1 MSGQDLGGP
10 AGYGQPGAS
19 TGSTY
24 VPSPA
29 PSPFPPPAPQPSV
42 KPRTSLAVA
51 LEQSRYRLMVTAA
64 VVTTVFT
71 AISVKLAMA
80 TLLAGGGDPRQH
92 VALEIG
98 ETTNNRA
105 DIIDRNGN
113 LLATSLV
120 TQSLYA
126 DPKLVSRPEEA
137 AQKLVSALPDLDYKD
152 VLAKLSGDRRFVW
165 LKRNLT
171 PKQQAAVHRL
181 GIPGVAF
188 EQEERRFYPAG
199 PLTAHIVGF
208 TGIDNNGL
216 AGMEQGFNKRLIEEP
231 GTPLQLSIDLR
242 LQHVLK
248 KELTATVQE
257 FSAIGAAGIVFDV
270 RNGEVLSMV
279 SLPDFDP
286 QDPTGLNPETLFNRA
301 TLGVYE
307 MGSTFKIFNSALAFE
322 SGKIRVSDMFDA
334 AHPVKVGRF
343 TINDYHSLHRALTV
357 AEVFQHSSNLG
368 SVRMIQLIGVAAQKA
383 FMTKMGFTR
392 PTGLELPENGWPLV
406 PNPWREI
413 NSYTIS
419 FGHGISVS
427 PMHTVAAAASVINGG
442 FFHKPTLLKRKPGE
456 EIPTEQVVSRQTSD
470 MMRRMF
476 RFVVTE
482 GTGRTA
488 AVKGYLVGGKTGT
501 ADKQKGK
508 HYEKNSRMSSFLG
521 AFPMNDPRYI
531 VYVLVDEPKGI
542 ARTGGFATGGT
553 VGAPTVGRIIKQIGP
568 LLNVP
573 TLDENAPEILNTT
586 YLNAAGSTNWQQS
599 LPPVTAPPP
608 SKGSTVASFPT
619 QTKPR

>member
-1 MSGQDLGGP
+1 MT
-10 AGYGQPGAS
+10 GYDQGGQPGGGAPHS
-19 TGSTY
+19 PGSTY
-24 VPSPA
+24 VP
-29 PSPFPPPAPQPSV
+29 PPAPTPDHQAQHSAS

-51 LEQSRYRLMVTAA
+51 LDQSRYRLLVTAA

-80 TLLAGGGDPRQH
+80 TLFGGGGEPRQH
-92 VALEIG
+92 VALEVDN
-98 ETTNNRA
+98 TTTNRA
-105 DIIDRNGN
+105 DILDRNGN

-137 AQKLVSALPDLDYKD
+137 AQKLAGVLPDLDYKD
-152 VLAKLSGDRRFVW
+152 LVAKLSGDRRFVW

-188 EQEERRFYPAG
+188 EREERRFYPAG
-199 PLTAHIVGF
+199 PLTSHVVGF

-216 AGMEQGFNKRLIEEP
+216 AGMEQGFNKRLTDDP

-248 KELTATVQE
+248 KELAATVQE

-286 QDPTGLNPETLFNRA
+286 QDPTGLDPDTLFNRA

-307 MGSTFKIFNSALAFE
+307 MGSTFKIFNSALAFD
-322 SGKIRVSDMFDA
+322 SGKIRVSDYFDA
-334 AHPVKVGRF
+334 ANPVKIGRF
-343 TINDYHSLHRALTV
+343 TINDYHNLHRALTV

-368 SVRMIQLIGVAAQKA
+368 SVRMVQQVGIAAQKA
-383 FMTKMGFTR
+383 FMTKMGFTK
-392 PTGLELPENGWPLV
+392 PTGLELPESGWPLV
-406 PNPWREI
+406 PNPWREV

-427 PMHTVAAAASVINGG
+427 PMHTVAAASSVINGG
-442 FFHKPTLLKRKPGE
+442 FFHKPTLLKRQPDA

-476 RFVVTE
+476 RFVVAD
-482 GTGRTA
+482 GTGKSA
-488 AVKGYLVGGKTGT
+488 EVKGYVVGGKTGT
-501 ADKQKGK
+501 ADKQKGR
-508 HYEKNSRMSSFLG
+508 HYQKNSRMSSFLG
-521 AFPMNDPRYI
+521 AFPMQDPRYI
-531 VYVLVDEPKGI
+531 VYVLVDEPKATAKTYGY
-542 ARTGGFATGGT
+542 ATGGW
-553 VGAPTVGRIIKQIGP
+553 VAAPAVGRIVKQIGP

-573 TLDENAPEILNTT
+573 TVDENAPEILNST
-586 YLNAAGSTNWQQS
+586 YLNAAGSTNWQQALS
-599 LPPVTAPPP
+599 PVTAPPP